1 MRYRQ
6 ILKLRNIWLVCTSQS
21 FTLEDISK
29 LEILIVEFVK
39 IQEDY
44 VYQREFNRLPA
55 CTSQVHLLLHLPQ
68 QIKTSGPPRAYWSF
82 PVERICA
89 DVVDK
94 LKSKKHP
101 YRNLTLEMERSEK
114 VCIMR

>member
-29 LEILIVEFVK
+29 LETLIVEFVK

-44 VYQREFNRLPA
+44 VYQRDFNRLPA
-55 CTSQVHLLLHLPQ
+55 CTCKSFV
-68 QIKTSGPPRAYWSF
+68 ISYAYKTF
-82 PVERICA
+82 
-89 DVVDK
+89 
-94 LKSKKHP
+94 L
-101 YRNLTLEMERSEK
+101 
-114 VCIMR
+114 

>member
-29 LEILIVEFVK
+29 LETLIVEFVK

-44 VYQREFNRLPA
+44 VYQRDFNRLPA

-82 PVERICA
+82 PVEQIC
-89 DVVDK
+89 
-94 LKSKKHP
+94 
-101 YRNLTLEMERSEK
+101 EM
-114 VCIMR
+114 